1 MAKINCRI
9 PDELEEALKRV
20 IAEVQVE
27 APGGVEIS
35 LSTVMRYSLEKYLK
49 EYQERKDKVLTL
61 KINPNKLSINELEK
75 VSEIISNASSEI
87 NKVINEDV
95 TEKTEEFNKINHQAF
110 LISSKLDTLH
120 LENLI
125 KQKQKEI

>member
-27 APGGVEIS
+27 SPGGVEIS

-61 KINPNKLSINELEK
+61 KINPNKLSMNELEK
-75 VSEIISNASSEI
+75 VSEIINNASSEI

-95 TEKTEEFNKINHQAF
+95 TEKTEEFNNMNHQLF
-110 LISSKLDTLH
+110 SMSTKLDLLH

-125 KQKQKEI
+125 KEKEM